1 MVAYDQN
8 GSRNDAWLCLRM
20 LEKFKRQL
28 RKISILGAVISD
40 ISKEVNPCF
49 RVKIEKFLNFCLW
62 SKWIKKWSLKMF

>member
-28 RKISILGAVISD
+28 KKFRFQVWLSWIFPKKLTLAFESKLKNFSIFVYDQNGLRND
-40 ISKEVNPCF
+40 
-49 RVKIEKFLNFCLW
+49 L
-62 SKWIKKWSLKMF
+62 